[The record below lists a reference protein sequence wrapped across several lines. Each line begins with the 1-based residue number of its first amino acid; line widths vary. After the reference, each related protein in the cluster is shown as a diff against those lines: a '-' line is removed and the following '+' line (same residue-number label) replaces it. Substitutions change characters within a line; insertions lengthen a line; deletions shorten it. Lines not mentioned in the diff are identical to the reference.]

1 MKQEHKGRA
10 KQFMPFA
17 ALKGF
22 EEAVSEAERLTEPR
36 RELSETQAAELSDA
50 LSAIKKGDTISVTHY
65 VRDRYVTTC
74 GRIALLDTVFRF
86 MKLNSERIYFDDIIE
101 VERPDPGQVF

>member
-36 RELSETQAAELSDA
+36 RELSETQAAELSEA
-50 LSAIKKGDTISVTHY
+50 LSDIQKGDTVTVTHY
-65 VRDRYVTTC
+65 LSDRYVTTH
-74 GRIALLDTVFRF
+74 GRVAVFDTVFRF
-86 MKLNSERIYFDDIIE
+86 MKLGSFKICFDDI
-101 VERPDPGQVF
+101 VEISTEETV